1 MRKVYKK
8 LTHEQ
13 KKRGVCFSST
23 LSVCRTE
30 QKGDTIHEIIGNYPL
45 SEEQKEE
52 VSRLLD
58 DSFFNSSHF
67 RFNIVRK
74 G

>member
-8 LTHEQ
+8 LTDEQ
-13 KKRGVCFSST
+13 RKRGVCFSST

-30 QKGDTIHEIIGNYPL
+30 QEGDIIHEIIGSYPL

-52 VSRLLD
+52 VGRLLD
-58 DSFFNSSHF
+58 DSFFNSSNV
-67 RFNIVRK
+67 RYNIVRK